1 MRFFSTLALAISL
14 LVPATSQAENTVV
27 MELFTSQGCS
37 SCPPADRL
45 AVDMASADDSII
57 ALGWHV
63 DYWDYLGWKDT
74 FSSPEH
80 TQRQAGYRDRWHLRS
95 LYTPQMV
102 VNGRAQMVGS
112 HGAEV
117 RNAVQSAKN
126 TPQMID
132 MSVTLNGSDATVRIS
147 AIMAGLPEADI
158 ILIRVIPEANVDIGR
173 GENAGH
179 TVRYVNIVEHAKTL
193 GEWDGV
199 RDLDVQDI
207 DISDGTYVLMIQ
219 AKGFG
224 PILGASYVR

>member
-1 MRFFSTLALAISL
+1 MRFFSALALALSL
-14 LVPATSQAENTVV
+14 ILPTTSQAETVVV

-45 AVDMASADDSII
+45 AAEMAVQDENII

-74 FSSPEH
+74 FSSPAN

-102 VNGRAQMVGS
+102 VSGRAQMVGS
-112 HGAEV
+112 HRAEV

-126 TPQMID
+126 APQMVE
-132 MSVTLNGSDATVRIS
+132 MNVNVNAGTATVRITS
-147 AIMAGLPEADI
+147 LMTGLPEADI
-158 ILIRVIPEANVDIGR
+158 ILIRVIPDANVEIGR
-173 GENAGH
+173 GENAGR
-179 TVRYVNIVEHAKTL
+179 TVRYVNVVANAKTL
-193 GEWDGV
+193 GEWDGA
-199 RDLDVQDI
+199 RDIDVTDV
-207 DISDGTYVLMIQ
+207 DISDGTYVLLVQ

-224 PILGASYVR
+224 PILGASYLR

>member
-1 MRFFSTLALAISL
+1 MRLFSPIALAISL
-14 LVPATSQAENTVV
+14 LMPATIHAETAVV

-45 AVDMASADDSII
+45 AVEMADADDGII

-74 FSSPEH
+74 FSSPAN

-126 TPQMID
+126 APQMID
-132 MSVTLNGSDATVRIS
+132 MSVTLNGGEANVRIS
-147 AIMAGLPEADI
+147 ALMSGLPEADI
-158 ILIRVIPEANVDIGR
+158 ILIRVIPDVSTDIGR
-173 GENAGH
+173 GENAGR
-179 TVRYVNIVEHAKTL
+179 TVRYVNVVQHAKTL
-193 GEWDGV
+193 GDWDGV
-199 RDLDVQDI
+199 RDIDVQDI
-207 DISDGTYVLMIQ
+207 DISDGTYVLLIQ